1 MHPITIIGTG
11 LAGYTV
17 ARELRKLD
25 KESPLRLIT
34 ADEGHFYS
42 KPMLSNAFTQNKT
55 PDNLVT
61 ISVTKMAEQINAEIL
76 THTQVTQIIPQQHA
90 LEIKDKR
97 LEYSQL
103 VLAEGAAPTHLPLA
117 GSAADKIL
125 FINDLSDYAQFRT
138 ALEDA
143 KRVAIM
149 GSGLIGCEFAN
160 DLQQGGFEVTL
171 IVPKTQVLRQLV
183 PPVVAKALQTALAD
197 LGVTLSF
204 GKTVTRIDQGET
216 GYNLTFTDDSILE
229 TDIVLSAVGLR
240 PRTELAA
247 AAGLSVDKGIVVD
260 RYLQTNAKD
269 IYALGDCAQVEGLV
283 LLFIMPLMN
292 AARAL
297 AKTLTGQPTPVS
309 YPAMPIVVKTPAC
322 PIVVSPPA
330 ADFKGEW
337 QIEGEGQNLRALFYS
352 SDQQMG
358 GFVLTGSMV
367 SEKMALAKKLPPVLA

>member
-17 ARELRKLD
+17 ARELRKFD

-42 KPMLSNAFTQNKT
+42 KPMLSNAFAKNKT

-61 ISVTKMAEQINAEIL
+61 MPVTKMAEQINAEIL
-76 THTQVTQIIPQQHA
+76 THTRVTQIIPQQHA
-90 LEIKDKR
+90 LETKGKH
-97 LEYSQL
+97 LKYSQL
-103 VLAEGAAPTHLPLA
+103 VLAGGAEPIHLPLA
-117 GSAADKIL
+117 GTEVNKVL
-125 FINDLSDYAQFRT
+125 FINDLDDYARFRI
-138 ALEDA
+138 ALQDV

-160 DLQQGGFEVTL
+160 DLRQGGFEVTL
-171 IVPKTQVLRQLV
+171 IVPRTQILRQLV
-183 PPVVAKALQTALAD
+183 PPIVAKALQTALTD

-204 GKTVTRIDQGET
+204 GKTVTRVDQGET
-216 GYNLTFTDDSILE
+216 GYRLTFTDDSILE

-247 AAGLSVDKGIVVD
+247 AAGLSVEQGIVVD
-260 RYLQTNAKD
+260 RYLQTSAKD
-269 IYALGDCAQVEGLV
+269 VYALGDCAQVEGLV

-292 AARAL
+292 AASAL
-297 AKTLTGQPTPVS
+297 AKTLTGQPTPVT

-330 ADFKGEW
+330 AGFEGEW

-352 SDQQMG
+352 PDQQMG
-358 GFVLTGSMV
+358 GFVLTGRMV
-367 SEKMALAKKLPPVLA
+367 AEKMALTKKLPPVWA